1 MGEQVHE
8 HDVLQE
14 ALRLMTR
21 ALELLDQQRNVGQI
35 GAQLDLARAR
45 LATHL
50 SSWQPADF

>member
-8 HDVLQE
+8 HDVLHE